1 MPISQSELRD
11 LLLAY
16 RQENWNGIQ
25 TPEWQRRNA
34 EDMSQESVD
43 IPVLRK
49 VSVYREIPIGTRV
62 LDVGSGVG
70 GLVVACR
77 RRGLRAFGVEPDRI
91 GKGSQLTAI
100 QIARKRVDESVFIAA
115 IGEQLPFSDR
125 SFDLVTLDQ
134 VLEHVPDPAAV
145 LREALRV
152 LDDDGII
159 YAAFPNY
166 LRFYEPHYKI
176 FWIPLMPKRL
186 ARWYLRL
193 RARNP
198 VLAEQLT
205 YTTNGRVRRLLRSL
219 GEDLVVI
226 DLNREKFV
234 KKSVNG
240 TFVSKRL
247 RFVSAVNH
255 LPLVGK
261 LTLSIAL
268 FCVRLRE
275 GGSEMLVLRRKPQ
288 EKTGTC

>member
-1 MPISQSELRD
+1 
-11 LLLAY
+11 
-16 RQENWNGIQ
+16 
-25 TPEWQRRNA
+25 
-34 EDMSQESVD
+34 
-43 IPVLRK
+43 
-49 VSVYREIPIGTRV
+49 
-62 LDVGSGVG
+62 
-70 GLVVACR
+70 VACR

-100 QIARKRVDESVFIAA
+100 QIARKRMDESVFVAA
-115 IGEQLPFSDR
+115 IGEQLPFPDR

-134 VLEHVPDPAAV
+134 VLEHVPDQAAV

-152 LDDDGII
+152 LDDRGII

-166 LRFYEPHYKI
+166 LRFYESHYKI
-176 FWIPLMPKRL
+176 FWIPLMPKHL
-186 ARWYLRL
+186 ARWYLRS

-198 VLAEQLT
+198 VLAEQLN

-240 TFVSKRL
+240 TFVSNRL
-247 RFVSAVNH
+247 RFVRALNQ

-261 LTLSIAL
+261 LILSMAL
-268 FCVRLRE
+268 FYIRLRE

-288 EKTGTC
+288 EKTGAC